1 MKKDKRV
8 EAIIWSIALPG
19 FAQLLNKSYIK
30 GIFFILLEIIINV
43 QARFNYIIIPSFQG
57 NTDVAIEAT
66 NYQWIMFYPCLYMFA
81 MWDAY
86 TDAGGGQKPLSYIP
100 FASAAFLGTIGVIV
114 SPTFQIMGVLLGP
127 IWTGI
132 LAHIVG
138 FIIGIFIMKLL
149 RSIVDFDEEEP
160 SES

>member
-43 QARFNYIIIPSFQG
+43 QARFNYVIIPSFQG

-86 TDAGGGQKPLSYIP
+86 TDAGGGKKPLSYIP
-100 FASAAFLGTIGVIV
+100 FASAAFLGTIGVIA

-132 LAHIVG
+132 LAHIFG

-149 RSIVDFDEEEP
+149 RRIVDFDEE
-160 SES
+160 